1 MASRPKIL
9 LVDDEEAIRFGVSR
23 YLSKKGYEVE
33 GASDLSEAKGKVAAE
48 RYDAILLDLTLP
60 DGNGI
65 DWIPELREARADL
78 AIVVITGTGDVPVA
92 VDAMRRGADNLL
104 TKPVNMADLD
114 VYLQKSLELES
125 LRRRDRTRKRLAKK
139 GEPCFGSSAIMEDVV
154 GLATTAGESDSA
166 VMIEGETGTGK
177 GVLARWIH
185 DQSARS
191 SEPFIEVNCSSLRG
205 ELLASEL
212 FGHTKGAFTS
222 AVEDREGLVEVADG
236 GTLFLDEIGDM
247 DMAVQAQ
254 FLKVIEEKQYR
265 RLGEVRIRR
274 SEFRLICATNHD
286 LDKQVEEGTFR
297 KDLYFRIKVFPINL
311 PPLRERAEDI
321 AELVAYLMN
330 DLGRGDVEISDPI
343 MKLLERYS
351 WPGNIR
357 EMRNVLERAI
367 LLARG
372 NPLGPEHFP
381 GLGGGVAF
389 VKSPGGDTW
398 DLDGLENEHITRAL
412 DKFGGDV
419 RKAARALGISR
430 ATLYRKLKKIREE

>member
-1 MASRPKIL
+1 MAPKPKVL
-9 LVDDEEAIRFGVSR
+9 LVDDEEAIRFGFTK
-23 YLSKKGYEVE
+23 YLSKKGYDLEA
-33 GASDLSEAKGKVAAE
+33 ASDLAEAKGKFSSG
-48 RYDAILLDLTLP
+48 RFDAILLDLTLP
-60 DGNGI
+60 DGNGV
-65 DWIPELREARADL
+65 DWISELRAARADL

-104 TKPVNMADLD
+104 TKPVDMADLD
-114 VYLQKSLELES
+114 VYLQKSLELEG
-125 LRRRDRTRKRLAKK
+125 LRRRDRIRNRLAKK
-139 GEPCFGSSAIMEDVV
+139 GEPCFGSSASMEEVV

-191 SEPFIEVNCSSLRG
+191 SAPFVEVNCSSLRG

-212 FGHTKGAFTS
+212 FGHAKGAFTS
-222 AVEDREGLVEVADG
+222 AVEDREGLVEVAHG

-247 DMAVQAQ
+247 DVAVQAQ

-265 RLGEVRIRR
+265 RLGEVKVRR

-297 KDLYFRIKVFPINL
+297 KDLYFRINVFPIQL

-321 AELVAYLMN
+321 AELVEYTVK
-330 DLGRGDVEISDPI
+330 DLGRGDVEVSGEL
-343 MKLLERYS
+343 MKLLEGYA

-357 EMRNVLERAI
+357 ELRNVLERAI

-372 NPLGPEHFP
+372 NPLGAEHFP
-381 GLGGGVAF
+381 GLGGGGS
-389 VKSPGGDTW
+389 VKAPGGDTW

-419 RKAARALGISR
+419 REAAKALGISR
-430 ATLYRKLKKIREE
+430 ATLYRKLKKIRGE